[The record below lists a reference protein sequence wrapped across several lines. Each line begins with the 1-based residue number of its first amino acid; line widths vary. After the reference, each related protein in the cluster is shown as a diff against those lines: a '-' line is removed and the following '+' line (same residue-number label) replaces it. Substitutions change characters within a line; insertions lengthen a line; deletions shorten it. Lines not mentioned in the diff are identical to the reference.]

1 MRKIPF
7 FRFILPAVALTMASV
22 SAPSMAADITRVVS
36 PGGIEAWLVN
46 EPSIPIISLEVA
58 WEGGARLDPEAKTG
72 LANMVSGLLDEGA
85 GDMDSAAFQAKLKDL
100 AIGLSFNAGK
110 DTFRGSLRTL
120 TKNRDEAFALFAQA
134 ITKPR
139 FDQAAVERIRG
150 QILVGIARDR
160 TNPRSLVGRGW
171 FSAAYPN
178 DGYGR
183 PTDGTEESVQAIE
196 IADLKQFVAD
206 RLARDNLTIGVVG
219 DIAPDALATLLDK
232 TFGGLPEN
240 ARDGTGTD
248 VWPVDDPDLQVIE
261 QQTPQSVVMFGMRG
275 LKRDDPDYYAAY
287 VMNYVL
293 GGGGLT
299 SRLAE
304 SVREKRGLTYSIFS
318 YLNPLAETALYMG
331 GFSSS
336 NETVAQAIDLTRAE
350 FVRMRDDG
358 VTEEELADAKT
369 YLNGSFPL
377 RLTSNSRIAQTV
389 VAMQRQNLG
398 IDYLDRRPD
407 YINAVTAEDVRRV
420 AKRLLRPENLRVVVV
435 GNPKGLSQGG

>member
-1 MRKIPF
+1 MQMRKIL
-7 FRFILPAVALTMASV
+7 LPLAALAAASL
-22 SAPSMAADITRVVS
+22 SAPSVAADITRVVS

-46 EPSIPIISLEVA
+46 EPSIPIISLEVV
-58 WEGGARLDPEAKTG
+58 WEGGARLDPEGKAG
-72 LANMVSGLLDEGA
+72 LANLVSALLDEGS
-85 GDMDSAAFQAKLKDL
+85 GDLDSAAFQARLKDL
-100 AIGLSFNAGK
+100 AIGLSFDTGK

-120 TKNRDEAFALFAQA
+120 AKNRDEAFALLAQA
-134 ITKPR
+134 MTKPR
-139 FDQAAVERIRG
+139 FDTEPVERIRG
-150 QILVGIARDR
+150 QILTGIARDR

-171 FSAAYPN
+171 FSAAYPD

-183 PTDGTEESVQAIE
+183 PTDGTDESVRAIE
-196 IADLKQFVAD
+196 VADLRQFVAD
-206 RLARDNLTIGVVG
+206 RLARDNMTIGVVG
-219 DIAPDALATLLDK
+219 DISPETLAALLDS
-232 TFGGLPEN
+232 TFGGLPGK
-240 ARDGTGTD
+240 ARDGTGSD

-261 QQTPQSVVMFGMRG
+261 QQTPQSIVMFGMRG

-304 SVREKRGLTYSIFS
+304 SVREKRGLTYSIYS
-318 YLNPLAETALYMG
+318 YLNPMAETALYMG

-336 NETVAQAIDLTRAE
+336 NETVAQAIELTQAE
-350 FVRMRDDG
+350 FVRMRDEG

-377 RLTSNSRIAQTV
+377 RLTSNSRIAQTM
-389 VAMQRQNLG
+389 VAMQRHNLG

-420 AKRLLRPENLRVVVV
+420 AKRLLRTENLRVVVV
-435 GNPKGLSQGG
+435 GKPKGLSQGG